1 MELEKRGV
9 WIIYEFSPLKR
20 FPVKVSLRSY
30 PHVWV
35 CMCVCAQGHLIHAT
49 FICQGEAVG
58 DPNVLDVLRRVH
70 DQILSQTPNQTHFF
84 YVLLVALWWLGSLAQ
99 LLKKATCFEPIGQG
113 QFSCLTMWV
122 LLFCL
127 FIYFYPTIT
136 YPFLTGP
143 LATWA
148 GPVCALPASLPP
160 RSFPGSDHLG
170 SLCPC
175 LESLDC
181 SSSET
186 REIRS
191 WRTFDRKAVL
201 CFLLMLLPLPLFPT
215 RDVNTCIFL
224 F

>member
-1 MELEKRGV
+1 MYV
-9 WIIYEFSPLKR
+9 
-20 FPVKVSLRSY
+20 
-30 PHVWV
+30 
-35 CMCVCAQGHLIHAT
+35 CVCTRTSNPCHIYLSGRGSGWSQ
-49 FICQGEAVG
+49 C
-58 DPNVLDVLRRVH
+58 LRRFKRSTWP
-70 DQILSQTPNQTHFF
+70 DFITDPKSDTFLLC
-84 YVLLVALWWLGSLAQ
+84 VLVPLWWLGSLAQ

-113 QFSCLTMWV
+113 QFSCLAMWV

-160 RSFPGSDHLG
+160 PSFPGSDHLG

-181 SSSET
+181 SSGET

-201 CFLLMLLPLPLFPT
+201 CFLLMLLPLPLFPN